1 MISITSVPSDD
12 VVDFVFDFDIDDQD
26 SSYFEDEAWAA
37 QDCAEYQAYVW
48 GD

>member
-1 MISITSVPSDD
+1 MISISSVPS
-12 VVDFVFDFDIDDQD
+12 VYVFAFVFGFDIDDQD